1 MNNTII
7 TPGDKEA
14 LDRVVKTYLADE
26 KQSAMADIRDE
37 DITDDFDELTDKQF
51 YDRYEAHYGHIWFDL
66 FRLSQ
71 LQ

>member
-7 TPGDKEA
+7 TPGEKEA
-14 LDRVVKTYLADE
+14 LDRVVKTYLEDE

-51 YDRYEAHYGHIWFDL
+51 YDRYEAYYGHIWFDL